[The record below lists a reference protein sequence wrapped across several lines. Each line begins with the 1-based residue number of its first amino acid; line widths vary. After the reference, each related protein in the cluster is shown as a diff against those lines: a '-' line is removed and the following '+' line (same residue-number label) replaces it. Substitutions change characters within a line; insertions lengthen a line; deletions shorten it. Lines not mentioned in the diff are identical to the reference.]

1 MLLAFVCLGE
11 GGKGEWPLLN
21 LTDTSIT
28 AGQIKRKRNGNIIFS
43 QNNSHTDCSIFLN
56 T

>member
-1 MLLAFVCLGE
+1 MLLAFVGLGE

-43 QNNSHTDCSIFLN
+43 HHTDYSIFLN